1 MKTFKYFFYTLF
13 ITLSS
18 FLYGCNQEDDIYEIF
33 DSGVWQLVNYYT
45 GGDWESNNDRYARPA
60 YTEAQ
65 DLESLSKITITFK
78 NDGTFTG
85 TLDGGTF
92 EGKWQADPSDRS
104 FAVIGEI
111 KASIKLS
118 GKNAEFIKKLEL
130 TSYYKGVRTLLP
142 NKIYKIFIGLN
153 GICEKTLIIGH
164 YAPIK
169 TNGCFW
175 IFFNIFFNSRNT
187 RCTHFH

>member
-78 NDGTFTG
+78 MT
-85 TLDGGTF
+85 
-92 EGKWQADPSDRS
+92 
-104 FAVIGEI
+104 V
-111 KASIKLS
+111 
-118 GKNAEFIKKLEL
+118 
-130 TSYYKGVRTLLP
+130 LLQEHLMEVLL
-142 NKIYKIFIGLN
+142 KEN
-153 GICEKTLIIGH
+153 GRQIQVTEVL
-164 YAPIK
+164 P
-169 TNGCFW
+169 
-175 IFFNIFFNSRNT
+175 
-187 RCTHFH
+187 

>member
-85 TLDGGTF
+85 TLEGGTF
-92 EGKWQADPSDRS
+92 EGKWQEKMQNLSKS
-104 FAVIGEI
+104 WNWQVIIKEI
-111 KASIKLS
+111 AKDFFSLPLMPVQPICNLPT
-118 GKNAEFIKKLEL
+118 NN
-130 TSYYKGVRTLLP
+130 TLL
-142 NKIYKIFIGLN
+142 
-153 GICEKTLIIGH
+153 
-164 YAPIK
+164 
-169 TNGCFW
+169 
-175 IFFNIFFNSRNT
+175 
-187 RCTHFH
+187 

>member
-118 GKNAEFIKKLEL
+118 GKMQNLSKSWNWQVIIKEIAKDFFSLPL
-130 TSYYKGVRTLLP
+130 MPVQPICNLPTNNTLL
-142 NKIYKIFIGLN
+142 
-153 GICEKTLIIGH
+153 
-164 YAPIK
+164 
-169 TNGCFW
+169 
-175 IFFNIFFNSRNT
+175 
-187 RCTHFH
+187 

>member
-118 GKNAEFIKKLEL
+118 GKMQNLSKTGTGKLL
-130 TSYYKGVRTLLP
+130 
-142 NKIYKIFIGLN
+142 
-153 GICEKTLIIGH
+153 
-164 YAPIK
+164 
-169 TNGCFW
+169 
-175 IFFNIFFNSRNT
+175 
-187 RCTHFH
+187 

>member
-1 MKTFKYFFYTLF
+1 MKTLKYFFYILF

-85 TLDGGTF
+85 TLEGGTF

-111 KASIKLS
+111 KASIQLS
-118 GKNAEFIKKLEL
+118 GKNAEFIKKLKL
-130 TSYYKGVRTLLP
+130 ASYYKGDSKRLLQLAPDARTT
-142 NKIYKIFIGLN
+142 YMQF
-153 GICEKTLIIGH
+153 
-164 YAPIK
+164 
-169 TNGCFW
+169 
-175 IFFNIFFNSRNT
+175 
-187 RCTHFH
+187 THK